1 MVRILSVLPMFVGL
15 LCATLLVLSIIGY
28 SPPDSGT
35 EVPIVPCT
43 DSELGCNVGM
53 TQDDINVPTAFIL
66 LDIRMEMQ
74 WDEPERAWLGVVKSE
89 AKENCPPDSN
99 GLTQCTWDDMESH
112 RVAGGPD
119 SDGSLVFDIGPGK
132 YRFVTAGKDGSSL
145 DSQLVTMSTSIHLS
159 NLAEIALAAV
169 SILLLA
175 GAGEMAFP
183 VRNLWKRFKDA

>member
-28 SPPDSGT
+28 SPPDSGA

-74 WDEPERAWLGVVKSE
+74 
-89 AKENCPPDSN
+89 
-99 GLTQCTWDDMESH
+99 
-112 RVAGGPD
+112 
-119 SDGSLVFDIGPGK
+119 
-132 YRFVTAGKDGSSL
+132 
-145 DSQLVTMSTSIHLS
+145 
-159 NLAEIALAAV
+159 
-169 SILLLA
+169 
-175 GAGEMAFP
+175 
-183 VRNLWKRFKDA
+183 

>member
-1 MVRILSVLPMFVGL
+1 M
-15 LCATLLVLSIIGY
+15 
-28 SPPDSGT
+28 
-35 EVPIVPCT
+35 
-43 DSELGCNVGM
+43 
-53 TQDDINVPTAFIL
+53 
-66 LDIRMEMQ
+66 
-74 WDEPERAWLGVVKSE
+74 
-89 AKENCPPDSN
+89 
-99 GLTQCTWDDMESH
+99 
-112 RVAGGPD
+112 AGGPD